1 MPIRRHIVQIGAVK
15 SVFTGPVFVVR
26 DNIDTDQIISA
37 QYLNLVPTI
46 AEEYEKLGAYAMDGL
61 PKSLYPTRY
70 VEEGQLNS
78 KYPIVIGGR
87 NFGCGSSREHAP
99 IAMGSADCE
108 LVLAESFARIFFR
121 NCVATGEL
129 YPCEC
134 ADRLCDDLKTGDV
147 VTVDL
152 DKAIATVRQALDR
165 TVHPSEVGAQAS
177 QEFMIGRSA
186 SMQEVFRRI
195 ALVADLDLPVL
206 ITGESGTGKDL
217 VARAIHRHSR
227 REGPFVPIC
236 IPALSE
242 SLVESELFGHLRGA
256 FTGAS
261 DERLGLLEAASGG
274 TAFVDEIGDV
284 SLNLQAKLLR
294 TLETR
299 EILPVGSR
307 EFRQATFRLVAATN
321 RPLES
326 MVAQGGFR
334 SDLYYRL
341 NVFRIE
347 IPPLRERT
355 EDIPELATA
364 FVFNATVGRRSLT
377 LSDAAITELCQRP
390 WYGNVRELRN
400 TIESAVVVCRGD
412 TILPEHLP
420 APMPRLNPVQTAN
433 DSPAEQLARVIR
445 QWTRE
450 QLQDKNQ
457 DGDLYQRFLTAVETT
472 LIDAALDSVDGNR
485 GAAAKLLGIH
495 RETLREKLRRQPG
508 DPG

>member
-1 MPIRRHIVQIGAVK
+1 MWYPWFFGPRALLFADFGSNHLRDTTVAGHILVVDDEPAICWTLREGLQDEGFSVDTAVSAEQALTLKAKRRPDVIVMDVRLPGMSGLDALSAIRELDAGIPVILMTAFGSLSTAVGA
-15 SVFTGPVFVVR
+15 
-26 DNIDTDQIISA
+26 IDRGAFD
-37 QYLNLVPTI
+37 YLIKP
-46 AEEYEKLGAYAMDGL
+46 
-61 PKSLYPTRY
+61 
-70 VEEGQLNS
+70 
-78 KYPIVIGGR
+78 
-87 NFGCGSSREHAP
+87 
-99 IAMGSADCE
+99 
-108 LVLAESFARIFFR
+108 
-121 NCVATGEL
+121 
-129 YPCEC
+129 
-134 ADRLCDDLKTGDV
+134 
-147 VTVDL
+147 VDL

-355 EDIPELATA
+355 EDIPELAAA

-377 LSDAAITELCQRP
+377 LSDAAITQLCQRP

-420 APMPRLNPVQTAN
+420 APMPRLNPVQTASV
-433 DSPAEQLARVIR
+433 SPAEQLTRVIR

-450 QLQDKNQ
+450 QLQDRNQ